1 MIFSYGFSL
10 VGPTHVELQTVCQD
24 SNYIKK
30 VSESLVIAAV
40 ADGLG
45 SCEYSDIGSKVAVQT
60 SVDYCTEHYSAS
72 VSDEEAFQIIK
83 DSFQKAFNEIEL
95 IAQKESHD
103 LDQYDTTLTMAILD
117 KGVLFYG
124 HSGDGGIIALS
135 EDGLYEKITTEQNDE
150 FGYVFPLIFGPTKWE
165 IAKWPKKVA
174 SVMLLTDGMLK
185 PFFPVY
191 IKDQIPSIYVA
202 LARYFMDP
210 ESMQIGID
218 GEEHAGERF
227 QEFVA
232 GIPKEQVDDDKT
244 VVVLIDTF
252 IQAKLQPPEYYEE
265 PDWDKLIKKFRDEWN
280 KKAYPSLYKDKL
292 QDESDVSTNPNEQKG

>member
-10 VGPTHVELQTVCQD
+10 IGPTHVELQTVCQD
-24 SNYIKK
+24 ANYIKK
-30 VSESLVIAAV
+30 INESLAIAAV

-45 SCEYSDIGSKVAVQT
+45 SCEYSDVGSKVAVHT
-60 SVDYCTEHYSAS
+60 SVDYCAEHYITSRP
-72 VSDEEAFQIIK
+72 DEDVFRTIRE
-83 DSFQKAFNEIEL
+83 SFQKAFNEIEL
-95 IAQKESHD
+95 VARQNSHD
-103 LDQYDTTLTMAILD
+103 LDQYDTTLTLAIFD

-135 EDGLYEKITTEQNDE
+135 DDGLYEKTTTEQNDE
-150 FGYVFPLIFGPTKWE
+150 FGYVYPLIFGPTKWE

-191 IKDQIPSIYVA
+191 IKDQNPSIYVA
-202 LARYFMDP
+202 LTKFFMDP
-210 ESMQIGID
+210 ESLQIAAN
-218 GEEHAGERF
+218 GEESSGWRI

-244 VVVLIDTF
+244 VLVLTDTV
-252 IQAKLQPPEYYEE
+252 IQTKLQPPEYYEE
-265 PDWDKLIKKFRDEWN
+265 PDWDKLVKKFRNEWN
-280 KKAYPSLYKDKL
+280 KKAYPSLYQGKVL
-292 QDESDVSTNPNEQKG
+292 DESDV